1 MTQYD
6 EGTQA
11 EKKAILENEAKLRGQ
26 HPSHEAPKPT
36 TYFELQRQ
44 QNERELAKPET
55 KYPAQPPTSPWAGDP
70 AGIEP
75 PLGVAIDEQ
84 ETTGTPAEV
93 AKSLREKE

>member
-1 MTQYD
+1 MSQFDPGDMKTKR
-6 EGTQA
+6 EV
-11 EKKAILENEAKLRGQ
+11 LENEKRLR
-26 HPSHEAPKPT
+26 HPSHEPPKTT

-75 PLGVAIDEQ
+75 PLGVAIDDQ
-84 ETTGTPAEV
+84 EVTGTPTEV